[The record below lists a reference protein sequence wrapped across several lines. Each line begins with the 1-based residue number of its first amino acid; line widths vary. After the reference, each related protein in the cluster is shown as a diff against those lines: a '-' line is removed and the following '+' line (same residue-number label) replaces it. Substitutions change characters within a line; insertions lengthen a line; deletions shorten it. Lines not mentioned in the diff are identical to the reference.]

1 MVYNNLCEVSTM
13 FLLKKDLKLNSRA
26 IFFVVLLLPF
36 LSNSLNLF
44 EMSLI
49 GIGSSVVYH
58 QYFDKSL
65 DKENQTM
72 NKSKVIE
79 EYYNSKNRTMNSDEF
94 SSMPIQEKLMIIEV
108 LHSYKN

>member
-1 MVYNNLCEVSTM
+1 M
-13 FLLKKDLKLNSRA
+13 FLLKKKLKINSKVV
-26 IFFVVLLLPF
+26 FFIALFLPF
-36 LSNSLNLF
+36 WSKSLNVF

-49 GIGSSVVYH
+49 GIGSGVVLH

-65 DKENQTM
+65 DKENQM
-72 NKSKVIE
+72 MKKSEVLKK
-79 EYYNSKNRTMNSDEF
+79 YYNSKRKTINSDEF